1 MKSDSNVKRLPSKV
15 LVFSVTTVGLLHN
28 SIFVSSTPEILRSL
42 GESENL
48 AGLLIA
54 AGSVPGIVVAP
65 LIGFLADRFGRKKVL
80 VPCLVVYGI
89 FGLLVGL
96 SPSLFWFLL
105 IRIFQGLGSA
115 GLINLVVVII
125 SDNWAS
131 LDRARLIG
139 QNAAAITISVAIYPV
154 VGGVITDLI
163 GWRWVFLAFL
173 APLVVAFFVSKNLQD
188 HQPRSDVSVRE
199 QISGAFS
206 EIVKPAIATNLVIV
220 IILFMAIFGLFQSLL
235 PVHLE
240 REFGLLP
247 TGRGLVASAP
257 AIVAALSALAVAR
270 VRKRVQGGVIIY
282 ASLLIWGISFLMMGF
297 GSLPILVLATM
308 IYGLSEGLMIPTL
321 QDLIAENAPEQLRG
335 ALLAM
340 WTGAARLGQTVGPVT
355 ISLALMGFS
364 TSWVLVSAGV
374 AMIAISVLASFT
386 RTLIVSSEANQ
397 TGRFNG

>member
-1 MKSDSNVKRLPSKV
+1 MKSDFEVNRLPSKV
-15 LVFSVTTVGLLHN
+15 LVFSVTTVALLHN

-80 VPCLVVYGI
+80 IPCLVIYGV
-89 FGLLVGL
+89 FGMLVGL
-96 SPSLFWFLL
+96 SPSLFWFIL

-125 SDNWAS
+125 SDNWVS

-139 QNAAAITISVAIYPV
+139 QNAAAITISVAVYPV

-163 GWRWVFLAFL
+163 GWRWTFLAFL
-173 APLVVAFFVSKNLQD
+173 APLVVAFFVSRNLED
-188 HQPRSDVSVRE
+188 HQPGLDVSVRG
-199 QISGAFS
+199 QISGALS
-206 EIVKPAIATNLVIV
+206 EVVKPAIATNLVIV
-220 IILFMAIFGLFQSLL
+220 MILFMAIFGLFQSLL
-235 PVHLE
+235 PVNLE

-247 TGRGLVASAP
+247 TGRGLVAAAP
-257 AIVAALSALAVAR
+257 AIVAASSALAVAR
-270 VRKRVQGGVIIY
+270 VRKRLQGGIIIY
-282 ASLLIWGISFLMMGF
+282 VSLLIWGVSFLMMGF

-340 WTGAARLGQTVGPVT
+340 WTGAARLGQTVGPVAV
-355 ISLALMGFS
+355 SLALMGLS
-364 TSWVLVSAGV
+364 TSLVLVLAGI
-374 AMIAISVLASFT
+374 AMIVISGLVSFT
-386 RTLIVSSEANQ
+386 RTLIVSPEADQ

>member
-1 MKSDSNVKRLPSKV
+1 MKSDSEVNRLPSKV
-15 LVFSVTTVGLLHN
+15 LVFSVTAVALLHN

-54 AGSVPGIVVAP
+54 AGSVPGILVAP
-65 LIGFLADRFGRKKVL
+65 FIGFLADRFGRKKIL
-80 VPCLVVYGI
+80 IPCLVIYGV

-105 IRIFQGLGSA
+105 IRVFQGLGSA

-125 SDNWAS
+125 SDNWGS

-154 VGGVITDLI
+154 VGGVITDSI
-163 GWRWVFLAFL
+163 GWRWTFLAFL
-173 APLVVAFFVSKNLQD
+173 APLVVAFFVSKNLED
-188 HQPRSDVSVRE
+188 RQPGLDVSVRD

-206 EIVKPAIATNLVIV
+206 EVVKPAIATNLVIV
-220 IILFMAIFGLFQSLL
+220 MILFMAIFGLFQSLL

-247 TGRGLVASAP
+247 TERGLVASAP
-257 AIVAALSALAVAR
+257 AIVAASSALAVAR
-270 VRKRVQGGVIIY
+270 VRKRVQGGLIIY
-282 ASLLIWGISFLMMGF
+282 ASLLIWGVSFIMMGF

-321 QDLIAENAPEQLRG
+321 QDLVAENAPEQLRG
-335 ALLAM
+335 ALLAL
-340 WTGAARLGQTVGPVT
+340 WTGAARLGQTVGPVAV
-355 ISLALMGFS
+355 SLALMGYS
-364 TSWVLVSAGV
+364 TSWVLVSAGI
-374 AMIAISVLASFT
+374 AMIVISGIASFT
-386 RTLIVSSEANQ
+386 RTLIVSSEADQ
-397 TGRFNG
+397 TGRFNE

>member
-1 MKSDSNVKRLPSKV
+1 MKSDFEVNRLPSKV
-15 LVFSVTTVGLLHN
+15 LVFSVTAVGLLHN

-80 VPCLVVYGI
+80 IPCLVIYGV

-125 SDNWAS
+125 SDNWVS

-139 QNAAAITISVAIYPV
+139 QNAAAITISVAVYPV
-154 VGGVITDLI
+154 LGGAITDLI
-163 GWRWVFLAFL
+163 GWRWTFLAFL
-173 APLVVAFFVSKNLQD
+173 APLVVAYFVSKNLED
-188 HQPRSDVSVRE
+188 HQPGIDGSVRG
-199 QISGAFS
+199 QISGALS
-206 EIVKPAIATNLVIV
+206 EVVKPAIATNLVIV
-220 IILFMAIFGLFQSLL
+220 MILFMAIFGLFQSLL

-247 TGRGLVASAP
+247 TGRGLVAAAP
-257 AIVAALSALAVAR
+257 AIVAASSALAVAR
-270 VRKRVQGGVIIY
+270 VRKRVQGGIIIY
-282 ASLLIWGISFLMMGF
+282 ASLLIWGIAFLMMGF
-297 GSLPILVLATM
+297 GSLPVLVLATM

-321 QDLIAENAPEQLRG
+321 QDLVAENAPEQLRG

-340 WTGAARLGQTVGPVT
+340 WTGAARLGQTVGPVSV
-355 ISLALMGFS
+355 SLALMGLS
-364 TSWVLVSAGV
+364 TSTVLISAGI
-374 AMIAISVLASFT
+374 AMLVISGLASIT
-386 RTLIVSSEANQ
+386 RTLIVSSEGPQ

>member
-1 MKSDSNVKRLPSKV
+1 MKSDFEVNRLPSKV
-15 LVFSVTTVGLLHN
+15 LVFSVTTVALLHN

-80 VPCLVVYGI
+80 IPCLVIYGV
-89 FGLLVGL
+89 FGMLVGL
-96 SPSLFWFLL
+96 SPSLFWFIL

-125 SDNWAS
+125 SDNWVS

-139 QNAAAITISVAIYPV
+139 QNAAAITISVAVYPV

-163 GWRWVFLAFL
+163 GWRWTFLAFL
-173 APLVVAFFVSKNLQD
+173 APLVVAFFVSRNLED
-188 HQPRSDVSVRE
+188 HQPGLDVSVRG
-199 QISGAFS
+199 QISGALS

-220 IILFMAIFGLFQSLL
+220 MILFMAIFGLFQSLS

-247 TGRGLVASAP
+247 TGRGLVAAAP
-257 AIVAALSALAVAR
+257 AIVAASSALAVAR
-270 VRKRVQGGVIIY
+270 VRKRLQGGIIIY
-282 ASLLIWGISFLMMGF
+282 VSLLIWGVSFLMMGF

-340 WTGAARLGQTVGPVT
+340 WTGAARLGQTVGPVAV
-355 ISLALMGFS
+355 SLALMGLS
-364 TSWVLVSAGV
+364 TSLVLVLAGI
-374 AMIAISVLASFT
+374 AMIFISGLASFT
-386 RTLIVSSEANQ
+386 RTLIVSPEADQ

>member
-1 MKSDSNVKRLPSKV
+1 VKSDFEVNRLPSKV
-15 LVFSVTTVGLLHN
+15 LVFSVTAVGLLHN
-28 SIFVSSTPEILRSL
+28 SIFVTSTPEILRSL

-54 AGSVPGIVVAP
+54 AGSVPGILVAP

-80 VPCLVVYGI
+80 IPCLVIYGV

-125 SDNWAS
+125 SDNWTS

-154 VGGVITDLI
+154 LGGAITDLI
-163 GWRWVFLAFL
+163 GWRWTFMTFL
-173 APLVVAFFVSKNLQD
+173 APLVVAFFVARNLED
-188 HQPRSDVSVRE
+188 HRPGMDVSVRG
-199 QISGAFS
+199 QISGALS
-206 EIVKPAIATNLVIV
+206 EVKKPSIATNLVISTV
-220 IILFMAIFGLFQSLL
+220 LFMAIFGLFLSLL
-235 PVHLE
+235 PVHLD

-247 TGRGLVASAP
+247 TERGLVALAP
-257 AIVAALSALAVAR
+257 AIVAASSALAVAR
-270 VRKRVQGGVIIY
+270 VRKRVQGGILIY
-282 ASLLIWGISFLMMGF
+282 VSLLIWGISFLLMGF
-297 GSLPILVLATM
+297 GSLPVLVLATM
-308 IYGLSEGLMIPTL
+308 LYGLFEGLMIPTL

-340 WTGAARLGQTVGPVT
+340 WTSAARLGQTIGPIA
-355 ISLALMGFS
+355 ISLALMGLS
-364 TSWVLVSAGV
+364 TSLVFILAGLG
-374 AMIAISVLASFT
+374 MIVISGIASIT
-386 RTLIVSSEANQ
+386 RTLIVSSEADQ
-397 TGRFNG
+397 TGRFNE

>member
-1 MKSDSNVKRLPSKV
+1 MKSDSEVNRLPSKV
-15 LVFSVTTVGLLHN
+15 LVFSVTAVALLHN

-54 AGSVPGIVVAP
+54 AGSVPGILVAP
-65 LIGFLADRFGRKKVL
+65 FIGFLADRFGRKKIL
-80 VPCLVVYGI
+80 IPCLVIYGV

-105 IRIFQGLGSA
+105 IRVFQGLGSA

-125 SDNWAS
+125 SDNWGS

-163 GWRWVFLAFL
+163 GWRWTFLAFL
-173 APLVVAFFVSKNLQD
+173 APLVVAFFVSKNLED
-188 HQPRSDVSVRE
+188 RQPGLDVSVRD

-206 EIVKPAIATNLVIV
+206 EVIKPAIATNLVIATV
-220 IILFMAIFGLFQSLL
+220 LFMAIFGLFQSLL

-247 TGRGLVASAP
+247 TERGLVAAAP
-257 AIVAALSALAVAR
+257 AIVAASSALVVAR
-270 VRKRVQGGVIIY
+270 VRKRIQGGIIIY
-282 ASLLIWGISFLMMGF
+282 VSLLIWGISFLLMGF

-308 IYGLSEGLMIPTL
+308 IYGFSEGLMLPTL
-321 QDLIAENAPEQLRG
+321 QDLIAENAPVQLRG
-335 ALLAM
+335 ALLAI
-340 WTGAARLGQTVGPVT
+340 WTGAARLGQTIGPVA
-355 ISLALMGFS
+355 ISLALMGLS
-364 TSWVLVSAGV
+364 TSWVLILAGLG
-374 AMIAISVLASFT
+374 MIVISGLASIT
-386 RTLIVSSEANQ
+386 RTLIVSSEDQQ